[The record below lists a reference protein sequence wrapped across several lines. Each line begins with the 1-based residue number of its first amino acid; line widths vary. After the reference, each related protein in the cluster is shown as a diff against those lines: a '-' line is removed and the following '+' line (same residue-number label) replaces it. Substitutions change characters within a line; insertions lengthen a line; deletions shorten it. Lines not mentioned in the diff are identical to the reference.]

1 MSLALDD
8 LPRGPDRPLYDL
20 PPMTEVIT
28 WQKASLVSAQG
39 KHDTFREDLDATHA
53 AIGKLRLMIRWLPPR
68 QFGRRLER
76 LTPYQFHLG
85 LENLK
90 QAAAV
95 AEMAKKAA
103 SRSCGTPHPI
113 HAARRRNL
121 SALPARL
128 LRIVVLAGA
137 HHCAVAAS
145 LVVAKLNGS
154 NPWPS
159 SAWSRAASRRTGF
172 GGSRRG
178 PDKSSVVVDA
188 VNT

>member
-8 LPRGPDRPLYDL
+8 LPRDPDRPLYDL

-39 KHDTFREDLDATHA
+39 KHDTVREDLDATHA
-53 AIGKLRLMIRWLPPR
+53 AIGKLRLLIRWLPPG

-95 AEMAKKAA
+95 AGMAQVAA

-121 SALPARL
+121 SDLPARL
-128 LRIVVLAGA
+128 LRIEVLAGA
-137 HHCAVAAS
+137 LHCAVAAS
-145 LVVAKLNGS
+145 LVVVKLNGLIS
-154 NPWPS
+154 CPS
-159 SAWSRAASRRTGF
+159 SAWSRAVARRKRF
-172 GGSRRG
+172 DSCRRG
-178 PDKSSVVVDA
+178 PDKSSGVAEA

>member
-39 KHDTFREDLDATHA
+39 KHDTFRKYLDATHA

-76 LTPYQFHLG
+76 LTSYQFHLG

-95 AEMAKKAA
+95 AGMAQEAA
-103 SRSCGTPHPI
+103 SGSCGTPHPI

-128 LRIVVLAGA
+128 LRILVLAGA

-154 NPWPS
+154 NPWTS
-159 SAWSRAASRRTGF
+159 RAWSRAASRRTRF
-172 GGSRRG
+172 GDCRRG
-178 PDKSSVVVDA
+178 PDKSSGVVDA

>member
-1 MSLALDD
+1 MTLALDD

-39 KHDTFREDLDATHA
+39 KHDTFRKYLDATHA

-76 LTPYQFHLG
+76 LTSYQFHLG

-95 AEMAKKAA
+95 AGMAQEAA
-103 SRSCGTPHPI
+103 SGSCGTPHPI
-113 HAARRRNL
+113 HAVAATQLERF
-121 SALPARL
+121 
-128 LRIVVLAGA
+128 AGA
-137 HHCAVAAS
+137 PAADRGAGRS
-145 LVVAKLNGS
+145 SPLRGRGELGGGETQWIEPMDFESMVSGGVTAYEIRRLP
-154 NPWPS
+154 PW
-159 SAWSRAASRRTGF
+159 A
-172 GGSRRG
+172 
-178 PDKSSVVVDA
+178 
-188 VNT
+188 